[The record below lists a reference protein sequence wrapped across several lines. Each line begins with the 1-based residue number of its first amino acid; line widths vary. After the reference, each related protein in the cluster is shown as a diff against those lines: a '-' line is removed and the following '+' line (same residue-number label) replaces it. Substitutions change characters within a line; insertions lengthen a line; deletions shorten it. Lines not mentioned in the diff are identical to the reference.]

1 MDINHV
7 IIKIADFEDCKGV
20 LKLINDL
27 AKYENME
34 NMMSLNQESFQDDL
48 ANSYFK
54 CYVAKLDNKIVGYTI
69 FVPTMDIFEGN
80 TLFLEDIFVQEGYRG
95 FGIGSLLWR
104 KVVAFAEENNCTR
117 MNFQV
122 SKWNTPS
129 IKFYEN
135 RMCENLSRVSSWE
148 LFRKTI

>member
-34 NMMSLNQESFQDDL
+34 NMMSLNHESFQDDL

-104 KVVAFAEENNCTR
+104 KVVAFAKENNCAR
-117 MNFQV
+117 NEL
-122 SKWNTPS
+122 SS
-129 IKFYEN
+129 I
-135 RMCENLSRVSSWE
+135 
-148 LFRKTI
+148 